1 MHSGYVGIN
10 DRMETFKL
18 REILTEDLSS
28 DMDTEFM
35 FLEKVHIRLD
45 IYYTDPVQNFLSI
58 LFSSA

>member
-1 MHSGYVGIN
+1 MHSGYVGIT
-10 DRMETFKL
+10 DRMETFNL

-45 IYYTDPVQNFLSI
+45 I
-58 LFSSA
+58 

>member
-1 MHSGYVGIN
+1 MHSGYVGLT
-10 DRMETFKL
+10 DRMETFNL

-45 IYYTDPVQNFLSI
+45 IYYIDPVQNFLSI